1 MSEKKDTNI
10 LGDAGVHKTLAR
22 IQVACF
28 ANVSAGSYSED
39 SMKYDMF
46 FTFKNAFDNKEL
58 CKLGG
63 QIKLEI
69 HLFN

>member
-10 LGDAGVHKTLAR
+10 IGDAGVNKTLAR
-22 IQVACF
+22 LQVACF

-46 FTFKNAFDNKEL
+46 SPSGARLQRVPTSF
-58 CKLGG
+58 
-63 QIKLEI
+63 
-69 HLFN
+69 